1 MAITEREQH
10 ILECLRADP
19 MISQQALADRLNI
32 SRSAVAVH
40 IMHLMQK
47 GYVAGKGYILA
58 EQSYVAVVGGA
69 NIDLSGRSAA
79 ALRTG
84 DSNPGTLSMSP
95 GGVGRNIAENL
106 ARLGSV
112 VQFFSV
118 VGQDAWG
125 DQLLAACRSAGV
137 GVDHVLRLADVSTSV
152 YLSVLDADGEMK
164 LALNDMATL
173 KYLDA
178 NALEKRAGFLD
189 RAPLWVLDANLSEEA
204 LQWLFQRRAQQRVI
218 VDTVSAAKVGRLT
231 PYLNHIHTLKP
242 NALEAEVLTGIVVQD
257 KTSAKGAVAA
267 LHRAGIE
274 RVFLTLGGQ
283 GALYSDGSHSFW
295 LDALPVQVVNVT
307 GAGDAAL
314 AAITHATL
322 QGWDAEYSAGFAMAA
337 AALATTSAHTIHP
350 HLSEAAVLQLLETIT
365 CITT

>member
-1 MAITEREQH
+1 MAITEREQV
-10 ILECLRADP
+10 ILDYLRADP
-19 MISQQALADRLNI
+19 MISQQDLADRLKI

-69 NIDLSGRSAA
+69 NIDLSGRSTT
-79 ALRTG
+79 ALRMG
-84 DSNPGTLSMSP
+84 DSNPGSLSVSP

-106 ARLGSV
+106 ARLGAV

-125 DQLLAACRSAGV
+125 DELLAACRSAGV
-137 GVDHVLRLADVSTSV
+137 GVDHVLRPADVSTSV

-164 LALNDMATL
+164 LALNDMAALTHL
-173 KYLDA
+173 NVAALD
-178 NALEKRAGFLD
+178 KRAGFLD
-189 RAPLWVLDANLSEEA
+189 RAHMWVIDANLSEEA

-231 PYLNHIHTLKP
+231 PYLASIHTLKP

-257 KTSAKGAVAA
+257 KTSAQHAAAA
-267 LHRAGIE
+267 LHRAGVK

-283 GALYSDGSHSFW
+283 GALYSDDGNSFW
-295 LDALPVQVVNVT
+295 LDALPVRVVSVT

-314 AAITHATL
+314 AALTHATL
-322 QGWDAEYSAGFAMAA
+322 HGWDARRSAQFAMAS
-337 AALATTSAHTIHP
+337 AALATTSAQTIHP
-350 HLSEAAVLQLLETIT
+350 NLSEAAVLQLLES
-365 CITT
+365 CHA